1 MHDGGFVIGPNENGL
16 SIIIDNTGIY
26 FMKDDAIALLKIV
39 GCPKE
44 NELLRLH

>member
-1 MHDGGFVIGPNENGL
+1 MHDGGFVIGPNENGC
-16 SIIIDNTGIY
+16 SIKIDKDCIY

-44 NELLRLH
+44 NELL